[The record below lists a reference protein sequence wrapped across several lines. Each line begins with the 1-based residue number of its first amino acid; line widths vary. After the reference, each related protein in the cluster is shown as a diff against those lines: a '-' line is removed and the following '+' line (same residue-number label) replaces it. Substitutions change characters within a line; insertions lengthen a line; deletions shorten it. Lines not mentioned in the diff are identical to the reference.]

1 MLALHLSSFGPLH
14 KERVVLRKRI
24 CISVMVGLTSAP
36 AIALAHVTDAAAGD
50 LPPAI
55 SVQGDFR
62 EVVRRAKAEVFPA
75 LVFLRCLRETHET
88 GERQSQEVSGSGV
101 LISPDGYLLTNWHV
115 VDRATQVRCLL
126 YDGQAY
132 HAEIIG
138 TDRDTD
144 LALVRLQM
152 PDDASPLPYARLGD
166 SSRMAEGDFVMAM
179 GAPWGMSRSVS
190 IGIVSSTR
198 RYLPGNSEYSLWLQ
212 TDASISPGNS
222 GGPLVN
228 TSGEVIGINTRGVLF
243 GGGVGF
249 SVPSNI
255 VAELVPHFREHGSV
269 PWSWTGIQLQPLRDF
284 NRDIYFEA
292 DEGVIVAG
300 TDPDSPARR
309 AGLQVRDRIVRIAG
323 KPVTAMTEED
333 LPAMRRLLGM
343 LPRDSATEFEVDR
356 NGNVVRLE
364 ITPREKGDVEGK
376 EHDFPRWDMTLKAI
390 NQFENPSLY
399 FHRNEGVFV
408 FGTKWPGNASRAGL
422 APQDI
427 ILELDGTAVTTL
439 DDVRAIHEQAMANID
454 TRRRMV
460 VTILRNGLRRQI
472 VLDYSRDYDK
482 N

>member
-1 MLALHLSSFGPLH
+1 VRQTLTGIGFGRIVGLAATLALLPAGGAAAIEGPLPDDAPP
-14 KERVVLRKRI
+14 VL
-24 CISVMVGLTSAP
+24 SV
-36 AIALAHVTDAAAGD
+36 H
-50 LPPAI
+50 
-55 SVQGDFR
+55 GDFR
-62 EVVRRAKAEVFPA
+62 DVVRQAKARVFPA
-75 LVFLRCLRETHET
+75 LVFLKCIRESHES

-101 LISPDGYLLTNWHV
+101 LISADGYLLTNWHV

-126 YDGQAY
+126 YDGQAF
-132 HAEIIG
+132 HAEVVG

-144 LALVRLQM
+144 LALVRLLL
-152 PDDASPLPYARLGD
+152 PDDASPLPHARLGD
-166 SSRMAEGDFVMAM
+166 SSRIAEGDFVMAM

-190 IGIVSSTR
+190 IGIISSTR

-228 TSGEVIGINTRGVLF
+228 TDGEVIGINTRGVLF

-255 VAELVPHFREHGSV
+255 VAELVPHLREHGNV

-309 AGLQVRDRIVRIAG
+309 AGLLVRDRIVRIG
-323 KPVTAMTEED
+323 GSNITAMTEEN
-333 LPAMRRLLGM
+333 LPAVRRRLGM
-343 LPRDSATEFEVDR
+343 LPRDVATVFEVKR
-356 NGNVVRLE
+356 GGRIVEIE
-364 ITPREKGDVEGK
+364 ITPRVKGDVEG
-376 EHDFPRWDMTLKAI
+376 EELDFPRWDMTLKAI

-408 FGTKWPGNASRAGL
+408 FGTKRPGNAGRAGL
-422 APQDI
+422 VSQDI
-427 ILELDGTAVTTL
+427 IVELDGQPVTTL
-439 DDVRAIHEQAMANID
+439 DDVRAVHERAMAEID
-454 TRRRMV
+454 SRRRMV

-472 VLDYSRDYDK
+472 VLDYSRDFDR